1 MSPTIVDARGQACPQ
16 PVILARRALAHDREV
31 TVIVDNATAR
41 ENVAGMARSQGHAV
55 RIEEQG
61 SDILVHISAQGAPAP
76 AAAPAPSPAPSP
88 TPSPAPTGGP
98 TVVLFA
104 SDCMGRGSE
113 ELGGILVRSFLHTLN
128 EVEPRPDTLVF
139 LNSGVRLV
147 VEGSPVLEDLQALA
161 ARGVQLLACGT
172 CLGYYELKEKVAV
185 GTISN
190 MYTIAE
196 TLLGAGKVIAL

>member
-1 MSPTIVDARGQACPQ
+1 MPATIVDARGQPCPQ

-31 TVIVDNATAR
+31 TVIVDNTTAR

-55 RIEEQG
+55 RIEERG
-61 SDILVHISAQGAPAP
+61 SDILVHITAQGTPAPAP
-76 AAAPAPSPAPSP
+76 GPEPA
-88 TPSPAPTGGP
+88 TPLRAGP
-98 TVVLFA
+98 LVVLFA
-104 SDCMGRGSE
+104 ADAMGRGAE
-113 ELGGILVRSFLHTLN
+113 ELGGILVRGFLHALN

-161 ARGVQLLACGT
+161 AHGVQILACGT
-172 CLGYYELKEKVAV
+172 CLGYYGLKDKVAV
-185 GTISN
+185 GTVSN

-196 TLLGAGKVIAL
+196 TLLGAGKVVAL

>member
-76 AAAPAPSPAPSP
+76 AAAPAPSPAP
-88 TPSPAPTGGP
+88 TGGP

-104 SDCMGRGSE
+104 SDSMGRGSE